1 MRSRHPRARRYTPEL
16 NPIEMAWQ
24 WVKAQLYKH
33 LGRLEANP
41 TLLLTELLNAIPPQ
55 FCENWIRLA
64 GCYRI

>member
-1 MRSRHPRARRYTPEL
+1 
-16 NPIEMAWQ
+16 MAWQ